1 MHIYRQ
7 TQKSRYSDVSVLLL
21 RWEDD
26 VSVEQD
32 LSSLEKVFRERYNYR
47 TERWNIPTTPN
58 PVSKLAAHMAPFLE
72 HARPDHLLIIYYA
85 GHGFI
90 GTDNLL
96 YWAR

>member
-21 RWEDD
+21 RWEEDA
-26 VSVEQD
+26 SVEQD
-32 LSSLEKVFRERYNYR
+32 LGSLEKVLRERYNYR
-47 TERWNIPTTPN
+47 TERWNIPTVPN
-58 PVSKLAAHMAPFLE
+58 PVSKLAAQMAPFLE

-85 GHGFI
+85 GHGYV
-90 GTDNLL
+90 GADNLL